1 VDYKSETPWPSLMIA
16 LLSKSMLMAI
26 ICPSC
31 RHRGTV
37 PDNVLPRDLKC
48 SQCGKWHWFQKGK
61 RLSTGF
67 ALARAAAERELA
79 DEIAGEIPS

>member
-1 VDYKSETPWPSLMIA
+1 LAAAHIA
-16 LLSKSMLMAI
+16 VLDKSMLIAI

-37 PDNVLPRDLKC
+37 AEKVLPRDLKC
-48 SQCGKWHWFQKGK
+48 SQCGKWHWFQRGK

-67 ALARAAAERELA
+67 AFAQAERDLRR
-79 DEIAGEIPS
+79 EITHPIAAK

>member
-1 VDYKSETPWPSLMIA
+1 MIA
-16 LLSKSMLMAI
+16 LLDKSMLMVI

-37 PDNVLPRDLKC
+37 ADNVLPRDLKC
-48 SQCGKWHWFQKGK
+48 SRCGKWHWFQRGK

-67 ALARAAAERELA
+67 ALARAAVERDLPG
-79 DEIAGEIPS
+79 EIANPLAAK